1 MSATLPASPPSL
13 AREGRLRLTP
23 GRRVALVLG
32 VPVVL
37 AIIAFTGFGYV
48 GDIGHAS
55 YPVSFTVPAAR
66 DTGLTLNLN
75 GGNATLRSDAAA
87 VPGRASVTGTV
98 DYSLTRPTL
107 RHHAGDISFACPH
120 VDLGNCTLNA
130 TVDLPAADT
139 PLHLSSGGGDVSATG
154 LDGTSSLTTDGG
166 NLTLAAVA
174 GTLTVSSGG
183 GDVTA
188 DHLGGTPSLTTN
200 GGNINATAI
209 DAGRVTVTSGGGDV
223 TLSFSQAPSNVHVTA
238 NGGNVTIIVPPGGHY
253 DVTTIPDGGNV
264 NALPRTSGAT
274 NVIWVKSGGGDIN
287 ISQSA

>member
-55 YPVSFTVPAAR
+55 YPVSFTVPISQH
-66 DTGLTLNLN
+66 TGLTMNLN

-87 VPGRASVTGTV
+87 TPGLARVTGTV
-98 DYSLTRPTL
+98 HYSLGRPTL
-107 RHHAGDISFACPH
+107 RHNGGDISLACPRI
-120 VDLGNCTLNA
+120 DLGNCDLSA
-130 TVDLPAADT
+130 TVDLPAAGT
-139 PLHLSSGGGDVSATG
+139 PLRVASGGGDVSATG
-154 LDGTSSLTTDGG
+154 LDGASSLTTDGG
-166 NLTLAAVA
+166 DLSLTAV
-174 GTLTVSSGG
+174 GGVLTVNSGG

-223 TLSFSQAPSNVHVTA
+223 TLSFSRAPGNVHVTA
-238 NGGNVTIIVPPGGHY
+238 DGGNVTIIVPPGGHY
-253 DVTTIPDGGNV
+253 VVTTIPGGGNV
-264 NALPRTSGAT
+264 NALPSTSAAT

-287 ISQSA
+287 IRQSA